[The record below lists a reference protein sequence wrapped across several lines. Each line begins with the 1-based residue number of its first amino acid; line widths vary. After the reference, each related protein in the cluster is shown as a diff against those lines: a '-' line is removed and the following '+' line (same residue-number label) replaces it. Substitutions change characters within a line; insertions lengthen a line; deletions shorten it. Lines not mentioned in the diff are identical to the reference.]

1 MPTSP
6 TRYAGAE
13 TPTTVEARANR
24 STQVPRHSAETTPVS
39 TPSNSH
45 RTAAPIAIEAV
56 TGKYCPI
63 NVGTG
68 SWSREEEPEQ
78 GAAPGPTPAPG
89 PKPRPAARPRREPP
103 HRPRHGPAVPEET
116 RTARPPPGG

>member
-63 NVGTG
+63 NVVTG
-68 SWSREEEPEQ
+68 SCSRNEEPQ
-78 GAAPGPTPAPG
+78 HGGAQCTTPAPG
-89 PKPRPAARPRREPP
+89 PKLRPPPKPRKNPP
-103 HRPRHGPAVPEET
+103 HRTTNGRAEPEK
-116 RTARPPPGG
+116 R